1 MNPLALAIVFGGV
14 IAQKP
19 QIEEVRRA
27 GEEFERREIT
37 LVQRAGVGPNPANAV
52 LFQEANDLRAV
63 PAGMAKFD
71 GKAEAARELFQKRPQ
86 GLPVVLRGERR
97 RQLNQDDLKLGLE
110 RFDRV
115 EKGGQLGAGI
125 A

>member
-1 MNPLALAIVFGGV
+1 MNSLAVAIVFGGV

-19 QIEEVRRA
+19 QIKEVRRA
-27 GEEFERREIT
+27 GQKFERREIT
-37 LVQRAGVGPNPANAV
+37 LVQRAGVGPNPADAV
-52 LFQEANDLRAV
+52 LFQEANDLRTM

-71 GKAEAARELFQKRPQ
+71 RKAEAARELFQEFPQ
-86 GLPVVLRGERR
+86 GLPVVLRGEGR
-97 RQLNQDDLKLGLE
+97 RQLNQDDLKLRLE

-115 EKGGQLGAGI
+115 EKGGKLGAAI